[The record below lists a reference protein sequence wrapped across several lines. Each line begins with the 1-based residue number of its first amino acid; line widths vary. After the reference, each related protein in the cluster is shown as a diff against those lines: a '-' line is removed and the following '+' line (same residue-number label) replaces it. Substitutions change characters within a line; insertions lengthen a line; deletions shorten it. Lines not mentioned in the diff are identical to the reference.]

1 MSKLVWG
8 INSGGMESGGEKTG
22 GSSAGHGGGQAQSA
36 AGSPWVKGLGT
47 AEAAAIGTILT
58 GTKVFLDLPGFYL
71 ERGATAAWLIA
82 LQGIICLLYTS
93 RCV

>member
-22 GSSAGHGGGQAQSA
+22 GSPAGNDGSQAQSA
-36 AGSPWVKGLGT
+36 AGSPGVKGLGT

-58 GTKVFLDLPGFYL
+58 GTKVFLALPGQVAGQPGEPRDPGVF
-71 ERGATAAWLIA
+71 
-82 LQGIICLLYTS
+82 LLK
-93 RCV
+93 